1 MLEWRSGAKLGRS
14 VIPES
19 PWCFPILWV
28 SAFRSMA
35 GGLQFIGFWNSA
47 PPQKGLPFRAER

>member
-1 MLEWRSGAKLGRS
+1 MAWESYGSYVGMEEWSQTGEGVGGKVS
-14 VIPES
+14 CDPQV

-35 GGLQFIGFWNSA
+35 EGGLQFIGF
-47 PPQKGLPFRAER
+47 